1 VLSVHFERS
10 HYSPFDPAASES
22 VSKDPASHRLSGT
35 TVRSESSRLRSQS
48 LEPEVKTET
57 GVETEPVDFSAESSD
72 PKLARLF
79 TVYDQARSE
88 YNSFVEI
95 GDSKTV
101 TAAKFLRDTAE
112 NALTY
117 LKGMNVDADVLA
129 ELKGTCEMAATAVIT
144 LSGGKKRKFD
154 MREEGNGSVSGWYA
168 KGKGDEK
175 RRSQSGGK
183 WRGGRGGK
191 SRGPSGIPY
200 GYTRPVDSYYP
211 Y

>member
-1 VLSVHFERS
+1 VKS
-10 HYSPFDPAASES
+10 D
-22 VSKDPASHRLSGT
+22 
-35 TVRSESSRLRSQS
+35 SSYLHSQS
-48 LEPEVKTET
+48 LEPEVKTE
-57 GVETEPVDFSAESSD
+57 PVNFSAESSD

-88 YNSFVEI
+88 YNSLIKVA
-95 GDSKTV
+95 DSKTV

-117 LKGMNVDADVLA
+117 LKEKNVDAEVLN
-129 ELKGTCEMAATAVIT
+129 ELKETCNMAATAVIT

-154 MREEGNGSVSGWYA
+154 LREGGDASVSGWYA
-168 KGKGDEK
+168 KCKGDEK
-175 RRSQSGGK
+175 RRSQNGGK

-191 SRGPSGIPY
+191 ARGPSGIPY